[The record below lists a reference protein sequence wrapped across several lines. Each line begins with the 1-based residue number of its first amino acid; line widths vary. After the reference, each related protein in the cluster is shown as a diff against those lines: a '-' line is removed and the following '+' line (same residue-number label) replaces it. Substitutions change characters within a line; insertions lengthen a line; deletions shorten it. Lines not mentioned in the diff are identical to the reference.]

1 MNTILNNPELE
12 KHILNA
18 IEKEKEIIS
27 RSNRVDQIMDKVME
41 LSLQASYETR
51 WMNLKTA
58 FLYGFSIAVS
68 INIGCIIGNL
78 VEISTVSQSIG
89 LDFISIG
96 FGGIFLTV

>member
-1 MNTILNNPELE
+1 MNKRLNNPELE
-12 KHILNA
+12 QQILNA

-27 RSNRVDQIMDKVME
+27 PNNRIDQIMDKVME
-41 LSLQASYETR
+41 LNLQASYETR
-51 WMNLKTA
+51 WMNLKTV
-58 FLYGFSIAVS
+58 FVYGFSIAVS

-78 VEISTVSQSIG
+78 VEISTVSQSFG